1 MVISFQQEWVK
12 RGCSD
17 IGIIA
22 DAAKAGISDKIISL
36 GKPVST
42 EAPKLRP
49 RGTVRTKINVRIPA
63 KRVRKIRID
72 ISFWTDE
79 PVWHI
84 MTIRRGLRKET
95 PASKGLRIGQEDLC
109 IARKDRQTKLGIQQ
123 KPCQHKRNKIF
134 ESIKQFYRQ

>member
-22 DAAKAGISDKIISL
+22 DAAKAGISDEIISL

-49 RGTVRTKINVRIPA
+49 RGTVRTKINVRRPA
-63 KRVRKIRID
+63 KRVRKIRIG

-84 MTIRRGLRKET
+84 MTIRRGLRKEI
-95 PASKGLRIGQEDLC
+95 PSLKRIKNRARGSMHSKKRPTDKVRYSAETMS
-109 IARKDRQTKLGIQQ
+109 AQ
-123 KPCQHKRNKIF
+123 K
-134 ESIKQFYRQ
+134 KQDI